1 MDTLASIA
9 RELSRAGARPNSSH
23 IAAALRDLIHRGL
36 LAADDPLPSEHDL
49 CRALG
54 VGRSTVRAALASLV
68 DEGLVVRKS
77 GSGTFVAPATMRRSL
92 NSLYDFSGEV
102 EKAGMTPASQV
113 LSFEC
118 VRPPSGVARAL
129 QLPTAEK
136 PTYRIERLRLADD
149 IMMSLETSYLPCELF
164 PGLTRGQVAGS
175 LYRALQKGWGVE
187 AASAQEVYES
197 VLLGKREA
205 ALLGRP
211 ARSAAFKVTRTAFDK
226 LAHPFEVSQ
235 VIAPGDHTRYA
246 AELKPA
252 HTQWGPLQ

>member
-1 MDTLASIA
+1 MDTLTSIVQK
-9 RELSRAGARPNSSH
+9 LSHLGVRPHSSH
-23 IAAALRDLIHRGL
+23 IAAALRDLIDQGL

-49 CRALG
+49 CEALG

-77 GSGTFVAPATMRRSL
+77 GYGTFVAPATMRRSL

-102 EKAGMTPASQV
+102 KKAGMTPTSQV

-118 VRPPSGVARAL
+118 VRPPSAIARAL
-129 QLPTAEK
+129 ELSDAEK
-136 PTYRIERLRLADD
+136 RTYRIERLRWADD

-164 PGLTRGQVAGS
+164 PGLTREQAAGS

-187 AASAQEVYES
+187 AASAKELYES

-226 LAHPFEVSQ
+226 LGHPFEVSQ
-235 VIAPGDHTRYA
+235 VIAPGDHTRYT
-246 AELKPA
+246 AELKGPNPG
-252 HTQWGPLQ
+252 WGPTH